1 MALMGSR
8 GVVAQRREAQRRGR
22 ELASGLKPNR
32 EDGNHDVPLLI
43 GITQDTGGGSCIVE
57 IEKVAERKSINGTRF
72 DAGDYAISV
81 KWWVNMVVV
90 LQARD

>member
-1 MALMGSR
+1 M
-8 GVVAQRREAQRRGR
+8 QD
-22 ELASGLKPNR
+22 R
-32 EDGNHDVPLLI
+32 EDGNHAVPFLI
-43 GITQDTGGGSCIVE
+43 GVTQDTGGGSCIV
-57 IEKVAERKSINGTRF
+57 EKVAERKSINGTRF